1 MRVRL
6 TNAASISVAVA
17 SYQVDL
23 RSRVSGKDPLVR
35 GSGEVVCGCGRVLG
49 TAPGW
54 CAGAGACR
62 ARRAVSVKVQTRA
75 GHGIGVVVGAD
86 VCWARRAVRVEVRA
100 RTGHGI
106 EVVCGY
112 RRVLGTALRCAVV
125 CAFGRVLGTA
135 CEVGFCGYG

>member
-23 RSRVSGKDPLVR
+23 GSRVSGRDPLAYWRAGQRRGGLRVR
-35 GSGEVVCGCGRVLG
+35 AHAEHGVRYALRYGRVLG

-62 ARRAVSVKVQTRA
+62 AWRAVSVEVQARA
-75 GHGIGVVVGAD
+75 GHGIGVVAGAD
-86 VCWARRAVRVEVRA
+86 ACWAR
-100 RTGHGI
+100 H
-106 EVVCGY
+106 
-112 RRVLGTALRCAVV
+112 
-125 CAFGRVLGTA
+125 
-135 CEVGFCGYG
+135 